1 LFTQPKSGGK
11 GIAEMLTTPETI
23 RTLQRKLYR
32 KAKQEPA
39 YRFHA
44 LYDKVYRADILSHA
58 YRLVRANKGS
68 AGIDGVTFEAIEA
81 GEGKTAFIAELEEA
95 LRNKTY
101 KPAPVKRVMIPK
113 SNGGQRPLGI
123 PTIRDRVA
131 QMAMKLVIEPIFE
144 ADFCDSSYGFR
155 PKKSAHDAVDD
166 VKYAMN
172 TGYTEIIDADISKYF
187 DTIPHA
193 NLMAVV
199 AERICDGGIL
209 HLIQMWLKAPVMEED
224 KDGTKRNIGGG
235 KGNRK
240 GTPQGGVISPLL
252 ANLYLHILDRIWERR
267 QFQQRLGA
275 RIVRYADDIVILCR
289 RKRADKAMAVLR
301 QVLERLGLALN
312 ETKTKVVNAY
322 EDKFDFLGFSI
333 RMGKSRRT
341 GNYYPHVQP
350 SRKALQNVKE
360 RVTELTHRVRTVKPL
375 AWVVSEVNAIV
386 RGWVGYFHYGN
397 CSKTLSQLKGHVEE
411 RLRTHLRK
419 RHKVKDRGIGYA
431 RFGNRALYEKYSLYK
446 VPTTAGWT
454 KAHAL

>member
-1 LFTQPKSGGK
+1 M
-11 GIAEMLTTPETI
+11 GIATMLTTPETI

-39 YRFHA
+39 CRFHA

-58 YRLVRANKGS
+58 YKLVRANKGS
-68 AGIDGVTFEAIEA
+68 AGIDGVTFEAIEEN
-81 GEGKTAFIAELEEA
+81 EGAPAFIGELEEA

-101 KPAPVKRVMIPK
+101 KPDPVKRVMIPK
-113 SNGGQRPLGI
+113 SDGSQRPLGI

-131 QMAMKLVIEPIFE
+131 QMAAKLVIEPIFE
-144 ADFCDSSYGFR
+144 ADFCETSYGFR

-166 VKYAMN
+166 VTYAMN
-172 TGYTEIIDADISKYF
+172 TGYTEIIDADLSKYF

-193 NLMAVV
+193 NLMATV
-199 AERICDGGIL
+199 AERICDGEIL
-209 HLIQMWLKAPVMEED
+209 RLIQMWLKAPIMEMD

-252 ANLYLHILDRIWERR
+252 SNLYLHLLDRIWERNNL
-267 QFQQRLGA
+267 QQRLGA

-289 RKRADKAMAVLR
+289 RNKSDKAMAVLR
-301 QVLERLGLALN
+301 QILERLKLTLN
-312 ETKTKVVNAY
+312 ETKTKIVNAHK
-322 EDKFDFLGFSI
+322 ESFDFLGFSI
-333 RMGKSRRT
+333 WVGESRKSGKLYS
-341 GNYYPHVQP
+341 HVQP
-350 SRKALQNVKE
+350 SKKSLQIIKD
-360 RVTELTHRVRTVKPL
+360 RVTELTKRTRTVKPL
-375 AWVVSEVNAIV
+375 TWIVNEVNATV
-386 RGWVGYFHYGN
+386 RGWVGYFHYRN
-397 CSKTLSQLKGHVEE
+397 CSSALKDLRYHAEE

-419 RHKVKDRGIGYA
+419 RHKIKDRGVGYF
-431 RFGNRALYEKYSLYK
+431 RFSSRLLYGKYGLYK